1 MNKQDFTASL
11 LNIKKRTRAIMDDLN
26 MSLFLKQNPHKLHF
40 YGAALSFGNL
50 TDFIRFHYIQ

>member
-26 MSLFLKQNPHKLHF
+26 MSLFLKQNPHKLHI
-40 YGAALSFGNL
+40 YGAALSFENL